1 MINARSR
8 FSERVGSSWSGYL
21 PLWAIAIT
29 VWCVNSTLL
38 LGFALSPNQFGAAV
52 AANGTA
58 AAVLMLI
65 GVSWRAL
72 LIRRTGAQLVPA
84 WIVFLVGAFTGLAK
98 GLTTYLVLWV
108 LTDVSVTFTALVQN
122 TMPAIMIGLWLVPAF
137 GILGSIRAEYNTER
151 EQLISERVARELSA
165 ATSRYLDKD
174 VAQFIVRAK
183 EQLDHAGDSPELL
196 RTALTELAER
206 DVRPMSHKL
215 WQHEDAQIDSFSFL
229 DLALNAMKQHRFPAV
244 WTSVSLFVSL
254 LFLQMPLV
262 GFFDALQRSL
272 FQSLISLIVLLL
284 GRLLPLRGAVSGPLT
299 FFVIPALAVMAVEI
313 LTRQLAG
320 PLPGV
325 TSWIADATLYI
336 ALTMTLLIFG
346 AVFSA
351 RDTHEVVRERLSALR
366 SQLLASDADR
376 IIHLLRRRETA
387 ELLHGYVQNQLL
399 SSSVKIGRTPESLD
413 AVKEHITTMLT
424 ELERGQLA
432 LGRTSARSVQ
442 EMKEQLTESWRGV
455 MDITMSI
462 SAPASDTY
470 SPREIIL
477 IDRLMT
483 ECASNAR
490 RHGQATQLHLD
501 LTCTADNL
509 TVVAHDN
516 GGGLREGVP
525 GLGTALMTSLSAGNW
540 SRSSSA
546 DAPGTTVTCTISRV
560 KEIPS

>member
-1 MINARSR
+1 MANSRSR
-8 FSERVGSSWSGYL
+8 FGQRVGSSWSGYL

-29 VWCVNSTLL
+29 AWCVNSTLL

-58 AAVLMLI
+58 AAVIFLI
-65 GVSWRAL
+65 GVLWRTIL
-72 LIRRTGAQLVPA
+72 RHNTGAIPLPP
-84 WIVFLVGAFTGLAK
+84 WIVFLVGGIVGLAK
-98 GLTTYLVLWV
+98 GLTTYLVLWSV
-108 LTDVSVTFTALVQN
+108 TGVSVTAAGLIQN
-122 TMPAIMIGLWLVPAF
+122 TLPAIVIGLWLVPAF

-151 EQLISERVARELSA
+151 EQLISEKVARDLSA
-165 ATSRYLDKD
+165 ATSRYLDQD
-174 VAQFIVRAK
+174 IAQFIVRAR
-183 EQLDHAGDSPELL
+183 EQLNNAGDSPEML

-215 WQHEDAQIDSFSFL
+215 WQHEEAQIDSFGFR
-229 DLALNAMKQHRFPAV
+229 DLAVNAMKQHRFPAV
-244 WTSVSLFVSL
+244 WTSASLFISL

-262 GFFDALQRSL
+262 GFADALQRSL
-272 FQSLISLIVLLL
+272 FQSLVTLIVLSL
-284 GRLLPLRGAVSGPLT
+284 GRLLPFRGAVSGPLT
-299 FFVIPALAVMAVEI
+299 FFATPALAVVAVEV
-313 LTRQLAG
+313 LTIQLAG

-336 ALTMTLLIFG
+336 ALIMTLLILG

-366 SQLLASDADR
+366 TESLASDADR
-376 IIHLLRRRETA
+376 INHLLRRRETA

-399 SSSVKIGRTPESLD
+399 SSSIKLRSAPESVA
-413 AVKEHITTMLT
+413 AVKEHITTMFT

-432 LGRTSARSVQ
+432 PGSTSARSIQDV
-442 EMKEQLTESWRGV
+442 KEQLTESWRGV

-462 SAPASDTY
+462 TTSDTY

-490 RHGQATQLHLD
+490 RHGQASQLHLD
-501 LTCTADNL
+501 LTSTADSL

-516 GGGLREGVP
+516 GGGLGEGAP

-540 SRSSSA
+540 SRSSTP
-546 DAPGTTVTCTISRV
+546 DTPGTTVTCTISRV
-560 KEIPS
+560 KDTPS